1 MRRAAVCLVLLLSA
15 CSEVSQRPDNA
26 DVNPADFVLLPCEAL
41 NETAPC
47 ALAII
52 GGKRLLFGA
61 PAGLGAA
68 LSPEDLRQLDGVFLF
83 SLRATDIEG
92 LDEVRNASWHA
103 GRERPLNVTGP
114 DGTQSLIAGLN
125 LAFETADAL
134 RVVDD
139 GIPKGGFDAAILT
152 MMPSRD
158 DEDRIVFNTGDVVI
172 SAMPRADQAIKYT
185 ITYQGTAPVDIQP
198 CLEDDCR
205 LAETLEWP
213 LKKPEFIV
221 RAGP

>member
-1 MRRAAVCLVLLLSA
+1 MKRAVACLILLVSA
-15 CSEVSQRPDNA
+15 CSEASQRAEKPDI
-26 DVNPADFVLLPCEAL
+26 NPADFVLLPCNVL

-47 ALAII
+47 TLAIV

-68 LSPEDLRQLDGVFLF
+68 VAPEDLRQLDGVFLF
-83 SLRATDIEG
+83 SLRAADIEG

-103 GRERPLNVTGP
+103 GRERSLNVTGP
-114 DGTQSLIAGLN
+114 DGTQNLIAGLN

-134 RVVDD
+134 RVVDH

-152 MMPSRD
+152 MMPTSD
-158 DEDRIVFNTGDVVI
+158 GEDRIVFNTGDVVI

-185 ITYQGTAPVDIQP
+185 VIYQGATPIDIQP

-205 LAETLEWP
+205 LAETLQWP

-221 RAGP
+221 RASP